1 MHVLT
6 GAAGDDAISGEIHQ
20 AGLSNAQLIRLM
32 SVLSL
37 DGETKPRQRN
47 APSPPTRLDS
57 LRRGQSNIMI
67 QENREE
73 DHHHITGRGQV
84 SEVFVI
90 KSFQYKSSD

>member
-1 MHVLT
+1 MRVLT

-67 QENREE
+67 QESREE
-73 DHHHITGRGQV
+73 DHHHINLTRDR
-84 SEVFVI
+84 SRKFL
-90 KSFQYKSSD
+90 